1 MKPNNTVYES
11 INSQDRIDSI
21 LDTTE
26 LNPKKDRSGLSA
38 VCGFV
43 MPLDLWHLW
52 WTQRRDGPT
61 GVPSCHHLCPPLAVL
76 TFSRAQMC
84 GHVPC
89 RPLFTTR
96 RRNAL
101 NSVNP
106 NSFAEAGCLSP
117 PHGPGPT
124 SAGPGELIIDAH
136 QLDSG
141 RRQGPECR
149 VHQALLG
156 WQRMGRGSPRSS
168 EHGPW
173 LLSLAPPSGPI
184 SLCPGGCPRPWTQ
197 RSQHSLCVPEEG
209 QRQSPLWCPSG
220 SAVTCLAPQLPSCSS
235 SGGQTDQID
244 P

>member
-1 MKPNNTVYES
+1 
-11 INSQDRIDSI
+11 
-21 LDTTE
+21 
-26 LNPKKDRSGLSA
+26 
-38 VCGFV
+38 
-43 MPLDLWHLW
+43 
-52 WTQRRDGPT
+52 
-61 GVPSCHHLCPPLAVL
+61 
-76 TFSRAQMC
+76 MC

-89 RPLFTTR
+89 RPLFTSR

-235 SGGQTDQID
+235 SGGQTDQISCLFLLHPLGLNPRLPEAFPKWGKVGSHSGD
-244 P
+244 ADGRLGSHKGLGLSSWFLPEAEPSARSQEALPHSQWTRSPTRWLGRELPPPR